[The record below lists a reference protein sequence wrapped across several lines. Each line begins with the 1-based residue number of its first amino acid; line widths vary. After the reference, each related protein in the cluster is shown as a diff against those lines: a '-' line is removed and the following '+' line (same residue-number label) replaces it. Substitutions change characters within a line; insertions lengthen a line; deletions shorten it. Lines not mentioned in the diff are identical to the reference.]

1 MARCRKY
8 LSCWLNVVFALVV
21 LTNCQNNEQEEH
33 IVNDKTYAEEI
44 EDNGQNLFENH
55 VRLFGE
61 KNCDHIDKT
70 LFLSDDEANDEA
82 LTQNILMKLSAI
94 YKYAVKPLEFAYKF
108 VDLNKHVVS
117 DGEIFALPRVVF
129 VGPWSTGKSSIINYI
144 LGVENTTSSL
154 PSGAQPTTSDFTVLT
169 YGSEYKTTEGMVLS
183 MDNSY
188 SFLERFGQNFLERLL
203 GIQIPS
209 VLLKKV
215 NFIDTPGVIE
225 NRKQRERGYPFV
237 DVCKWFIEHSD
248 LIVFVFDPT
257 KLDVGVELE
266 ALFGLLKGHETKV
279 RIILNKADTITPQEL
294 LRVYGALFWSLAPLI
309 NVTEPPQ
316 VYVGSFWSKVF
327 NLLSQVNVPLFLH
340 EEILFLKDLRE
351 VIANRLE
358 NKIAFVRQH
367 AIRVRNH
374 ALLVDQYL
382 KTLQKHKSIFQDTA
396 EIAIDIANNSDQ
408 YKVFQSLLINSDIN
422 REDLHSPKD
431 YAEFFE
437 LHAMNSF
444 LPLSKHCG
452 FISSCLLDT
461 INYAIQYELPALLD
475 EVQTLQGKTCQKD
488 LCNSQMNKVPHQN
501 RNN

>member
-1 MARCRKY
+1 MAKCGRLLRFGLNIFLMLV
-8 LSCWLNVVFALVV
+8 LS
-21 LTNCQNNEQEEH
+21 NCQNDENGQEF
-33 IVNDKTYAEEI
+33 INKNYAEEI
-44 EDNGQNLFENH
+44 EINDQNFVENH
-55 VRLFGE
+55 IRLFAE

-70 LFLSDDEANDEA
+70 LFSNNNAAVDDSVIHN
-82 LTQNILMKLSAI
+82 TLMKLSAI
-94 YKYAVKPLEFAYKF
+94 YKYAVKPLEIAYKF
-108 VDLNKHVVS
+108 VDLNKHIVS

-129 VGPWSTGKSSIINYI
+129 VGPWSTGKSSMINYL

-169 YGSEYKTTEGMVLS
+169 HGLEYKTTEGIVLS

-188 SFLERFGQNFLERLL
+188 SFLEKFGNNFLERLL

-209 VLLKKV
+209 ALLKKV

-225 NRKQRERGYPFV
+225 NRKQRERGYPFI
-237 DVCKWFIEHSD
+237 DVCKWFIEHSE

-294 LRVYGALFWSLAPLI
+294 LRVYGALFWNLAPLI

-316 VYVGSFWSKVF
+316 VYVGSYWSKIF
-327 NLLSQVNVPLFLH
+327 NPLSEVNIPLFIH
-340 EEILFLKDLRE
+340 EEILFLKDLHE

-374 ALLVDQYL
+374 ALLMDEYL

-396 EIAIDIANNSDQ
+396 EIAADIVNNSEQ
-408 YKVFQSLLINSDIN
+408 YKVFQNVLINSDIN
-422 REDLHSPKD
+422 REDLHSPKE

-437 LHAMNSF
+437 LHPMNSF

-461 INYAIQYELPALLD
+461 INYAIQYELPTLLD

-488 LCNSQMNKVPHQN
+488 NLCNSQINRSPHQN